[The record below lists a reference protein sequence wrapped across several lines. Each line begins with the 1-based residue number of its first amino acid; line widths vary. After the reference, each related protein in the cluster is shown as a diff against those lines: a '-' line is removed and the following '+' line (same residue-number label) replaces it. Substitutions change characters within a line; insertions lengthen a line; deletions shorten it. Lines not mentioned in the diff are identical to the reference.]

1 MAGYLWNEMLSL
13 AGPNGRQEVGCYI
26 YRNIYTGEERIGDS
40 NMALLFLEELEL
52 MVLSRL
58 VEANQ
63 HLMAYQPM
71 KQGNGCL

>member
-1 MAGYLWNEMLSL
+1 
-13 AGPNGRQEVGCYI
+13 
-26 YRNIYTGEERIGDS
+26 
-40 NMALLFLEELEL
+40 MALLFLEELEL

-58 VEANQ
+58 VEVNQ